1 MRDVDWER
9 IKEEYENGATLFQL
23 YEKYGITPSL
33 IGWYLK
39 RMGVKMRKRGQRR
52 KMSLESVVEYLT
64 TDITVDDVARKYN
77 ITPVTFRRNAREL
90 MDAAVREIIRRG
102 LTLRNSPSG
111 NAQIIK
117 RAKMLYER

>member
-1 MRDVDWER
+1 
-9 IKEEYENGATLFQL
+9 
-23 YEKYGITPSL
+23 
-33 IGWYLK
+33 
-39 RMGVKMRKRGQRR
+39 
-52 KMSLESVVEYLT
+52 MSLESVVEYLT